1 MTRELRA
8 AGGLLKAT
16 VGADFDTPGGAAPNC
31 LFLSYWGQHER
42 TVKVA
47 LTGSLHG
54 IYLLMMGTT
63 LPPM

>member
-8 AGGLLKAT
+8 AGGLLKTT